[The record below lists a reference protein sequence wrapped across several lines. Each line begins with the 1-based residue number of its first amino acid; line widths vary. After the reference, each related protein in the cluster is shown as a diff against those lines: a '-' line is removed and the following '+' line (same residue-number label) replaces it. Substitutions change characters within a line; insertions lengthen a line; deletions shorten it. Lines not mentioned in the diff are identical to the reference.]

1 MGLEFYASL
10 PVTFAI
16 LLLELIAGTGL
27 AMLFVEYRLEVGRG
41 FLQFMAASASAV
53 LFIVV
58 SVTEGEIRPL
68 AIAATIAALVVLL
81 AAVRDAP
88 VLRRAATALYSLLAG
103 GAALGGLAALT
114 GAVTPVGV
122 VSMFGASVSLG
133 ASMTGML
140 LGHWYLVSPMLSSDP
155 LLRLTGM
162 LIGGLT
168 LQIALIGWF
177 GAAGPAPESL
187 PLVLW
192 MRVAFGLVLPGAMV
206 GFVWYAC
213 RTRAMRT
220 ATGILYLAAGSILM
234 GDVTAKAYLV
244 LTKVPI

>member
-1 MGLEFYASL
+1 MEFYASL

-41 FLQFMAASASAV
+41 FLQFMAASVAAV
-53 LFIVV
+53 LLIVV
-58 SVTEGEIRPL
+58 TVVDGEIRVV
-68 AIAATIAALVVLL
+68 AVAATVVTLVVLVG
-81 AAVRDAP
+81 AVRDVP
-88 VLRRAATALYSLLAG
+88 VLRRGATALYSLLAG
-103 GAALGGLAALT
+103 SAALAGLAGLT
-114 GAVTPVGV
+114 GALTPVGV
-122 VSMFGASVSLG
+122 ASMFGASISLG

-162 LIGGLT
+162 LIGGLV
-168 LQIALIGWF
+168 LQVALIAWF
-177 GAAGPAPESL
+177 SAAGPSLESL

-192 MRVAFGLVLPGAMV
+192 MRVAFGLVLPGVMV